1 MTQKQAV
8 LNLLSDRK
16 PHTHHELYA
25 LGCVAHSRVS
35 DLRADGHVINQW
47 RLGDKYLYQL
57 VGSLDEPDAVR
68 DGSGSSSVPTPDTP
82 GLPSSSTVH
91 SPPAGEDP
99 VGTLLLFE
107 CTVDESAGLRG
118 GYWDDAA

>member
-1 MTQKQAV
+1 MGPRVDMVTQKQAV
-8 LNLLSDRK
+8 LRLLSDHK

-57 VGSLDEPDAVR
+57 VDTLDEPEVA
-68 DGSGSSSVPTPDTP
+68 GSSSGSSSVPTAD
-82 GLPSSSTVH
+82 GADLLAGSPSPLLEQT
-91 SPPAGEDP
+91 
-99 VGTLLLFE
+99 GTLVLFPSE
-107 CTVDESAGLRG
+107 QPVRG
-118 GYWDDAA
+118 AYSGGEAA